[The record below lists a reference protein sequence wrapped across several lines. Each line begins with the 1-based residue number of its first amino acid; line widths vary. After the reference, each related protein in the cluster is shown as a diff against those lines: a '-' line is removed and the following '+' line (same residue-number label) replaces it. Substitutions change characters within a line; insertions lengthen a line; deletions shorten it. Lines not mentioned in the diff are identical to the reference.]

1 MLEALDIIL
10 ASLTYETFANSWS
23 RKIPLNPHEKS
34 KINILESIKS
44 ITRKE
49 KRNKKTNANEY

>member
-1 MLEALDIIL
+1 MLEALDIIS

-34 KINILESIKS
+34 KINILESIKYYKK
-44 ITRKE
+44 REKE
-49 KRNKKTNANEY
+49 QENKCE